1 MATKLHAAQSME
13 GKFSEEGLRA
23 MSNNQDVLTQIAS
36 NVVDGIKDT
45 VDDSLF
51 RSAAYI
57 KQAGNE
63 ERPHYKTIDEIE
75 IPMNN
80 KGRRRLERAIKANVK
95 PTLDKDKA
103 YNIFKLL

>member
-1 MATKLHAAQSME
+1 ME

-51 RSAAYI
+51 RSAEYI
-57 KQAGNE
+57 RQSGNM
-63 ERPHYKTIDEIE
+63 ERPHYKTIDAIE
-75 IPMNN
+75 IPMNFQ
-80 KGRRRLERAIKANVK
+80 GRRRLDRAIKANVR
-95 PTLDKDKA
+95 PTLDVNKTK
-103 YNIFKLL
+103 NIFKLL